1 MVFVLISCSSNDEPK
16 YKVVKT
22 GTETEL
28 SNDSQ
33 NNNINI
39 MGETTIQGCEYF
51 AVLTSYSYYIPVHK
65 GNCKNPIHQHIIC
78 DSMKYINRIQDDSIK
93 ISFLERKLEV
103 AEKVNRN
110 LIRK

>member
-39 MGETTIQGCEYF
+39 MGETTIQG
-51 AVLTSYSYYIPVHK
+51 
-65 GNCKNPIHQHIIC
+65 
-78 DSMKYINRIQDDSIK
+78 
-93 ISFLERKLEV
+93 
-103 AEKVNRN
+103 
-110 LIRK
+110 